1 VTGKPW
7 RAVRGGIEISLR
19 VTPKSHLDGIAGL
32 HSASD
37 GAVSL
42 MVKVRALPDKGAAN
56 AAVIETL
63 AKALAVPK
71 SRMALASGHTGR
83 DKTVLVA
90 GDRGQLE
97 EEIARQL
104 GRHRRE
110 KD

>member
-1 VTGKPW
+1 MTGKPW
-7 RAVRGGIEISLR
+7 RAVSGGIEISLR
-19 VTPKSHLDGIAGL
+19 VTPKSRLDEIAGL

-63 AKALAVPK
+63 AKALGIPK
-71 SRMALASGHTGR
+71 SRMALASGHTSR
-83 DKTVLVA
+83 NKTVLVA
-90 GDRGQLE
+90 SDRGQLE